1 MARDTYLEALLA
13 ALFAGRLASGGDVRE
28 IAESA
33 RMAPLLS
40 AQPVRASDLLLDGL
54 ALLILEGY
62 PAAVPVLER
71 AVGAFRDTD
80 LQAEEELRSLF
91 LATVAARLVW
101 DYDSW
106 EALSARQVST
116 GREAGALTALHLAFG
131 SRATAHLFAGEF
143 AEAASLAAEAE
154 AVAEATGSAPYAA
167 LVTLAAFRGQEAEA
181 DELIE
186 AGTKDAQ
193 RRGEGGGLG
202 YTQWAAAVLYNGLG
216 RYEQALAAAQ
226 QASQDSPAHWFTL
239 WGLVE
244 LIEAATR
251 SGAPERAAAALHR
264 LSHATRAS
272 GTDWALGIEA
282 RSRALVSGGE
292 NAETL
297 FREAI
302 DRLGR
307 TRLRVELGRAHLL
320 YGEWLCRHGRR
331 RDARDQLGRA
341 HEIFDSCGAAA
352 FAERA
357 RIELRAS
364 GGHARQRTADTRDAL
379 TAQEGLIARLAS
391 AGASNPEIAAQL
403 FISRATVAYHLRKVY
418 AKLDISS
425 RGELARLLPAQPDTA
440 PPAT

>member
-1 MARDTYLEALLA
+1 
-13 ALFAGRLASGGDVRE
+13 
-28 IAESA
+28 
-33 RMAPLLS
+33 
-40 AQPVRASDLLLDGL
+40 
-54 ALLILEGY
+54 
-62 PAAVPVLER
+62 
-71 AVGAFRDTD
+71 
-80 LQAEEELRSLF
+80 
-91 LATVAARLVW
+91 VW

-106 EALSARQVST
+106 KALSARQVNT
-116 GREAGALTALHLAFG
+116 AREAGALTALHLAFG

-181 DELIE
+181 AELIE
-186 AGTKDAQ
+186 AGTKAAQ
-193 RRGEGGGLG
+193 RRGEGGGVD
-202 YTQWAAAVLYNGLG
+202 YTHWAAAVLYNGLG

-226 QASQDSPAHWFTL
+226 QASQGSPAFWFVP
-239 WGLVE
+239 WGLAE

-251 SGAPERAAAALHR
+251 SGAPERAARALHR
-264 LSHATRAS
+264 LSQATRAS

-292 NAETL
+292 KAETL
-297 FREAI
+297 FCEAI

-307 TRLRVELGRAHLL
+307 ARLRVELGRAHLL
-320 YGEWLCRHGRR
+320 YGEWLRRHGRR

-357 RIELRAS
+357 RTELRAS
-364 GGHARQRTADTRDAL
+364 GGHARKRTADTRDAL
-379 TAQEGLIARLAS
+379 TAQEALIARLAS
-391 AGASNPEIAAQL
+391 AGASNQQIAEQL
-403 FISRATVAYHLRKVY
+403 FLSPATVAYHLRKVY
-418 AKLDISS
+418 AKLGISS

-440 PPAT
+440 PSATPPR

>member
-1 MARDTYLEALLA
+1 
-13 ALFAGRLASGGDVRE
+13 
-28 IAESA
+28 
-33 RMAPLLS
+33 MAPLPS
-40 AQPVRASDLLLDGL
+40 AQPARASDLLLDGL
-54 ALLILEGY
+54 ALLIPEGY
-62 PAAVPVLER
+62 PTAVPVLKR
-71 AVGAFRDTD
+71 AVSAFRDAD
-80 LQAEEELRSLF
+80 VPAEEALRSLWM
-91 LATVAARLVW
+91 ATIAARLVW

-106 EALSARQVST
+106 KALSARQVNT
-116 GREAGALTALHLAFG
+116 AREAGALTALHLGFG
-131 SRATAHLFAGEF
+131 SCATVHLFAGEF
-143 AEAASLAAEAE
+143 TEAASLAAEAG
-154 AVAEATGSAPYAA
+154 AVAEATGSPPYTA

-181 DELIE
+181 AELIE
-186 AGTKDAQ
+186 AGMEDA
-193 RRGEGGGLG
+193 RRLGEGGGLDH
-202 YTQWAAAVLYNGLG
+202 TRWAAAVLYNGLG

-226 QASQDSPAHWFTL
+226 ASQDSPAHWFAL

-251 SGAPERAAAALHR
+251 SGAPERAAGALHL
-264 LSHATRAS
+264 LSQSTRAS

-307 TRLRVELGRAHLL
+307 ARLRVELGRAHLL
-320 YGEWLCRHGRR
+320 YGEWLRRHGRR

-364 GGHARQRTADTRDAL
+364 GGHARKRTADTRDAL
-379 TAQEGLIARLAS
+379 TAQEALIARLAS
-391 AGASNPEIAAQL
+391 AGAANQQIAEQL
-403 FISRATVAYHLRKVY
+403 FLSAATVAYHLRKVY
-418 AKLDISS
+418 AKLGISS

-440 PPAT
+440 PPATPPR